1 MRQRAAFDLLNPHG
15 QFPLV
20 LTCEHASYAVPA
32 EYQGLGLRS
41 EEIRRHIGWDIGARA
56 VVESLSQALDAPA
69 VCAGYSR
76 LLIDCNRDLRDH
88 DLIVPES
95 DGTRVPGN
103 QGLSE
108 AERQKRIAWFYQPY
122 HAAIDRLL
130 IGKRAVR
137 QTLLSLHSFTPVLG
151 RKERPFDL
159 GILFDQYADLAQEV
173 GQRLHHCGYRV
184 RYNEPYS
191 GLDGLIFSAHSHGSR
206 HGLVYLELEINN
218 SLIAHA
224 EKAVKMGQQISEVLR
239 VLFSATE
246 EQEERSR

>member
-1 MRQRAAFDLLNPHG
+1 M
-15 QFPLV
+15 
-20 LTCEHASYAVPA
+20 
-32 EYQGLGLRS
+32 
-41 EEIRRHIGWDIGARA
+41 
-56 VVESLSQALDAPA
+56 
-69 VCAGYSR
+69 
-76 LLIDCNRDLRDH
+76 
-88 DLIVPES
+88 
-95 DGTRVPGN
+95 PGN